1 VYFGAKRL
9 LKEFSAKKDEKLCR
23 MNRKWINE
31 KDFMTDI
38 VFRYTITVC
47 QSLLWLPE
55 EKPKLVLYFTINR
68 KL

>member
-1 VYFGAKRL
+1 
-9 LKEFSAKKDEKLCR
+9 
-23 MNRKWINE
+23 MHRKWINE
-31 KDFMTDI
+31 KYFVTDI

-55 EKPKLVLYFTINR
+55 EKPQLVLFYHIE